1 MYVDEQCR
9 QFCARSPCNTR
20 EQGGGVG
27 DGRKSGVQA
36 RGRGAG
42 RPNRMPA
49 NKASRP
55 SRVKP
60 RGAEGRGGTSFI
72 PIASVNHLHRRWRI
86 GFFCRF
92 WCFHFGVRAR
102 SRSVS
107 APSILRNFGAP
118 ARSSQ
123 AGCVRRCLRIL
134 LRHPTLARPPLS
146 HPMIECV
153 PSLFPCYA
161 SLFAPHD
168 QSRHTYHA
176 RNAADLCRYYR
187 RQSRNP
193 LRPHIRYIELAS
205 TSTRRDGRRCCLS
218 AAEISARPMTQRDIV
233 HAQLHPC
240 SSCHALRMFSQC
252 AHVPN
257 FLRRLCRISQRF
269 FAVSHR
275 SQGCCTFRL
284 ELSE

>member
-1 MYVDEQCR
+1 MVYERADEERDDRTVCR
-9 QFCARSPCNTR
+9 PTKLRGPRASSLVVQKVGEVPHPHRFRQSPPPALAHWILLQILVLPFRC
-20 EQGGGVG
+20 
-27 DGRKSGVQA
+27 A
-36 RGRGAG
+36 RGRA
-42 RPNRMPA
+42 
-49 NKASRP
+49 
-55 SRVKP
+55 
-60 RGAEGRGGTSFI
+60 
-72 PIASVNHLHRRWRI
+72 
-86 GFFCRF
+86 
-92 WCFHFGVRAR
+92 
-102 SRSVS
+102 VS

-146 HPMIECV
+146 HPMIERV

-168 QSRHTYHA
+168 QFRHTYHA

-205 TSTRRDGRRCCLS
+205 TSTRQDGRRCCLS
-218 AAEISARPMTQRDIV
+218 AAEISARPMAQRDIV

-240 SSCHALRMFSQC
+240 SSCTPC
-252 AHVPN
+252 A
-257 FLRRLCRISQRF
+257 CS
-269 FAVSHR
+269 R
-275 SQGCCTFRL
+275 SARTFRTFFGGYVESRNASSPFRTARKAAARL
-284 ELSE
+284 D